1 MNTISTQPLT
11 PEEVTA
17 EYAEL
22 KGKLLLPFGQISSK
36 RDTDA
41 DTALKQAAAQ
51 LMIIGPREHGCMLAA
66 KLQTSKMASSDQS
79 ASWSRSLTPLKEDV
93 LRLHHTTAITSPML

>member
-1 MNTISTQPLT
+1 MNTISAQPLRLA
-11 PEEVTA
+11 ELTA

-22 KGKLLLPFGQISSK
+22 KGRVLLPFGQISSK

-51 LMIIGPREHGCMLAA
+51 LMIIGPREHGCMPAA
-66 KLQTSKMASSDQS
+66 RFAHNKNGQQ
-79 ASWSRSLTPLKEDV
+79 
-93 LRLHHTTAITSPML
+93 